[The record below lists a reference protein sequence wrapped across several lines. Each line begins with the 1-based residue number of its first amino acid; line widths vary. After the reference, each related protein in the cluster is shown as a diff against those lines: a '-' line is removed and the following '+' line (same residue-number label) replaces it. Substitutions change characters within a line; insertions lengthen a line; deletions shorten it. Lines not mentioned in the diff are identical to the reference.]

1 MEGAAIPVV
10 RVTREHLLRA
20 PATNRDTMARR
31 TMETL
36 TRRALPVLFTLT
48 CACATG
54 EVTPIAPTA
63 DVVDV
68 SKTDRGPLDV
78 APAEVGADA
87 PALDATSDARV
98 EDVAG
103 DADATPPPDVPD
115 VPTEAPRDVSD
126 VPSDAPRDAPIDVT
140 DAPADVADAP
150 ADVPEIEATWGTN
163 AQPLGCTIGARH
175 AYRCPPRGA
184 ASPIWGTDLYT
195 QDSSVCTAGAH
206 TGRIT
211 VFAGGVVVIETRV
224 GAAGYIGSTRNGITS
239 LSTGSWPC
247 SFALP

>member
-1 MEGAAIPVV
+1 
-10 RVTREHLLRA
+10 
-20 PATNRDTMARR
+20 
-31 TMETL
+31 METL
-36 TRRALPVLFTLT
+36 TRRAIPVLLTLT

-54 EVTPIAPTA
+54 EVTPIAPPA

-68 SKTDRGPLDV
+68 SKTDSGPLD
-78 APAEVGADA
+78 ATPAEVGADDA
-87 PALDATSDARV
+87 PSLDAASDTRA

-103 DADATPPPDVPD
+103 DVDASSPPDAPDVPRE
-115 VPTEAPRDVSD
+115 PPRDVSGDVTD
-126 VPSDAPRDAPIDVT
+126 VPSDAPRDVPS
-140 DAPADVADAP
+140 DVADAP
-150 ADVPEIEATWGTN
+150 TDVADAPTDVAESEATWGTT

-184 ASPIWGTDLYT
+184 ASPVWGTDLYT

-211 VFAGGVVVIETRV
+211 VSAGGVVVIETRV

>member
-1 MEGAAIPVV
+1 
-10 RVTREHLLRA
+10 
-20 PATNRDTMARR
+20 
-31 TMETL
+31 METL
-36 TRRALPVLFTLT
+36 TRRAMPALFTLT

-68 SKTDRGPLDV
+68 SKTDLGPLDV
-78 APAEVGADA
+78 TPAEVGADDA
-87 PALDATSDARV
+87 TALDAASDARA
-98 EDVAG
+98 EDIARG
-103 DADATPPPDVPD
+103 ADAPSPPDVPD
-115 VPTEAPRDVSD
+115 VPPEPPRDVSGDVSD
-126 VPSDAPRDAPIDVT
+126 VPSEAPRDAPT
-140 DAPADVADAP
+140 DVA
-150 ADVPEIEATWGTN
+150 EIEATWGTT

-184 ASPIWGTDLYT
+184 ATPIWGTDLYT

-206 TGRIT
+206 SGRIT
-211 VFAGGVVVIETRV
+211 VSAGGVVVIETRV